1 MDEWLLKDAVAQRVI
16 HNMRHD
22 GWVQLTKRD
31 LLFHGDLLFIR
42 DGMKKKELLLVNV
55 EKSAKK
61 GAYNLR
67 KKYKAQADVFY
78 TRAQS
83 AVVISSKKQCK
94 PRQYILPSALR
105 RLRSMR

>member
-1 MDEWLLKDAVAQRVI
+1 MDDWLMKDVIAQRVI

-31 LLFHGDLLFIR
+31 LLFRGDLLFIR
-42 DGMKKKELLLVNV
+42 DGTKKKELLLVNV

-61 GAYNLR
+61 DAYTLWN
-67 KKYKAQADVFY
+67 KYKTQADVFY
-78 TRAQS
+78 TQAWS
-83 AVVISSKKQCK
+83 HVIISSKKQCK
-94 PRQYILPSALR
+94 PSQYILPSALR

>member
-16 HNMRHD
+16 HNMRQD

-61 GAYNLR
+61 GAYKLW

-78 TRAQS
+78 ARARS

-94 PRQYILPSALR
+94 PKRYILSSALR

>member
-1 MDEWLLKDAVAQRVI
+1 MQQ
-16 HNMRHD
+16 D

-31 LLFHGDLLFIR
+31 LLFHGDMLFIR
-42 DGMKKKELLLVNV
+42 DGRKKKELLLVNV

-61 GAYNLR
+61 DAYTLW
-67 KKYKAQADVFY
+67 KKYKSQADVFY
-78 TRAQS
+78 TRARS